1 MMSET
6 PTQDQIDIDRLRGLL
21 SKDAQLAETQIIC
34 SPPRSPPLVP
44 RTPAKQSSTKQSSNS
59 THHTANDHSGNLHLA
74 YSNNL
79 SYSQVDLGETQADD
93 GIYPTF
99 APYDMIAATPP
110 AHRPATTGTFTTVDE
125 LESQPPEPSTLFP
138 EAHRFVT
145 PQQLRNKRPV
155 TGGHNPLQTMTFG
168 GAALQGRMNASLAQ
182 MFDSVSSPI
191 RPINAEASLP
201 PTPSAVE
208 AMGVMAKTLER
219 VNAERDQSSPVPEVQ
234 AESEPGTKKTAQ
246 EAEDDEYYEPTQ
258 PDQTI
263 YISMKESQEAR
274 DRKAARK
281 KPRRLRSHSP
291 VAFEPFAYLLSQPGS
306 TQQIPSSDEKDC
318 DEDFFSPGDDYKRR
332 VARARRKG
340 EEEVK
345 RLFAKSI
352 PNAPFFQGSARGEEN
367 KQRIAKGKSLLRA
380 TKSISPVA
388 TLETSVEET
397 ADEEDTQ
404 PEPAAKGLPA
414 PTATAED
421 EDEPEPELPLHTT
434 DDGKEDI
441 DIALT
446 FASDIP
452 TQIIPAAAQTQYT
465 QLPPDDWESL
475 HQIPAASK
483 FRRRSAPPPIPP
495 SSLPST
501 SVVVEYSQTP
511 PVVERKTTSLKTLV
525 PFNIPSPVAP
535 VLECVRETSGL
546 MAPTSSLTP
555 IPSEIQT
562 PISGATVESSPMVG
576 PTNDDDTPLGKRK
589 RPVIEADN
597 MVPCSVEENGMKS
610 FKGLKETGGFLS
622 SRPEPDDIDM
632 VGIVADVGA
641 GRGHDPGDQAAGDTV
656 MGDKGNKRIKI
667 GFGEG
672 KTPKP
677 KEPSKHK
684 STRTPASKS
693 NAKAPARKTR
703 SSISVHRSMSSLADT
718 DDDADILTTTN
729 PHFHVSVPPPPGTPT
744 TAPSRVFALFR
755 DGKTAYYP
763 ATILESNGREM
774 KVVFD
779 DGTEDSL
786 SRDHIRSLD
795 LRIGDHI
802 RVDITGMKKSSWV
815 IDSFKTSEG
824 SDNKYTDCR
833 GNHIVTVK
841 GKVGEPIDV
850 AITSVYLIQTMWK
863 NFSTRTSPT
872 LLRQRTPS
880 ELSPPPTTPSHRRL
894 ATPLTT
900 SLTRS
905 ASGVFIGMI
914 FALSFGANETIK
926 KSITNKILSAG
937 GRIVDIGFNELF
949 YDPDTSLTLRPEFS
963 TLGFTAVIADTHCRR
978 AKFLQA
984 LALGLPCLASRWI
997 DDCVKKSK
1005 LLDWEHYLLPAGE
1018 SRYLG
1023 CVCSRTLETYDL
1035 RRAAFS
1041 SVLERR
1047 KRLLDGMGVILVGSG
1062 EKRRSYLFLT
1072 WAMGAGRVIK
1082 VGNLEAAIRLLEG
1095 PEEWDYVCVEA
1106 KERSKAERMYREKAG
1121 AGGGRVQIVD
1131 DEWIVQSL
1139 IFGRLVDED

>member
-1 MMSET
+1 MMPET
-6 PTQDQIDIDRLRGLL
+6 PTQDQIDIDHLQGLL

-44 RTPAKQSSTKQSSNS
+44 RTPAKQSSTKQSYNS
-59 THHTANDHSGNLHLA
+59 TYHTANDHSGNLHLA

-93 GIYPTF
+93 GIYPAF

-145 PQQLRNKRPV
+145 PQQLRSKRPV

-219 VNAERDQSSPVPEVQ
+219 VNAERDQSSPVPAAQ
-234 AESEPGTKKTAQ
+234 AESEPGPKKTAQ
-246 EAEDDEYYEPTQ
+246 EAEDDEYCEPTQ
-258 PDQTI
+258 PDQTA

-274 DRKAARK
+274 DRKAAKK

-291 VAFEPFAYLLSQPGS
+291 VVFEPFAYILSQPGS
-306 TQQIPSSDEKDC
+306 TQKIPSSDEKDC
-318 DEDFFSPGDDYKRR
+318 DEDSFSPGEDYKRR
-332 VARARRKG
+332 VERARRKG

-352 PNAPFFQGSARGEEN
+352 PKAPSFQGRARSEED
-367 KQRIAKGKSLLRA
+367 KRPIAKGKSLPRA
-380 TKSISPVA
+380 TKSVSPIA

-397 ADEEDTQ
+397 GDEEDTQ
-404 PEPAAKGLPA
+404 PEPAAKEPPA

-421 EDEPEPELPLHTT
+421 ENEPEPELPLHTT

-441 DIALT
+441 DIAPT
-446 FASDIP
+446 FTSDVP

-483 FRRRSAPPPIPP
+483 FRRRPAPPLNQEGLMVS

-501 SVVVEYSQTP
+501 SAVVEYSQP
-511 PVVERKTTSLKTLV
+511 LPVLERKTTSLKSLV

-535 VLECVRETSGL
+535 VPEYVKETSGL

-555 IPSEIQT
+555 IPSGIST
-562 PISGATVESSPMVG
+562 PIREATVESSPMVD

-597 MVPCSVEENGMKS
+597 MVPCSVEESGMKS
-610 FKGLKETGGFLS
+610 FKGLEETG
-622 SRPEPDDIDM
+622 RE
-632 VGIVADVGA
+632 
-641 GRGHDPGDQAAGDTV
+641 HDPGDQAAEGTV
-656 MGDKGNKRIKI
+656 MGDKGNKRIRLD
-667 GFGEG
+667 FGKG

-693 NAKAPARKTR
+693 KTKITARKTR

-729 PHFHVSVPPPPGTPT
+729 PHFHVSVPPPPGAPT
-744 TAPSRVFALFR
+744 TVPSRVFALFR

-763 ATILESNGREM
+763 ATILESNDREM

-779 DGTEDSL
+779 DGTEDLL

-802 RVDITGMKKSSWV
+802 RVDVTGMKKSSWV
-815 IDSFKTSEG
+815 IDSFKISEG
-824 SDNKYTDCR
+824 SDNKYTDSR

-900 SLTRS
+900 GLTRN
-905 ASGVFIGMI
+905 ASGVFTGMI
-914 FALSFGANETIK
+914 FALSFGANEAIK
-926 KSITNKILSAG
+926 KSTTSKILSAG

-1047 KRLLDGMGVILVGSG
+1047 KRLLDGMGVIVVGSG

-1072 WAMGAGRVIK
+1072 WAMGAERVIK
-1082 VGNLEAAIRLLEG
+1082 VGNLEAAGRLLEG

-1106 KERSKAERMYREKAG
+1106 KERGKAERMYREKAG
-1121 AGGGRVQIVD
+1121 AGEGRVQIVD